1 MRKTI
6 TLLILL
12 LTYTIVTTTTTF
24 AENTIPS
31 PTINSESAILIEA
44 NSGAILYEKN
54 AHETLYPASL
64 TKIATAI
71 YAIEKGQL
79 DDIVTVSANAR
90 STAGTRV
97 YLEQGEQVTLLKLI
111 QGLLINSGNDAGVA
125 IAEHLSGSVEQFS
138 VDLNGYLQN
147 EIHLTNTHFV
157 NPTGLFHPDHV
168 TTASDLAQLTQYA
181 ARNDI
186 FMENFGMLE
195 LPWEGE
201 SWNTTI
207 VSHHRILNGEIPVPN
222 VTGGKTGYVPQSRFT
237 LATTAENE
245 HVNLIAIT
253 LKGTKYGIYR
263 DTKALV
269 NFALEQFET
278 KEIPVGSKFTNG
290 NNTFETSNT
299 LFYTSLINEK
309 ITTNVNNEGLLTVSD
324 QKGNELMSAQLT
336 KLSSPEEPLFFESKK
351 SESILPDTEEGSSAP
366 LVIVLLAMLSI
377 LFFSRLR

>member
-1 MRKTI
+1 MQKFI
-6 TLLILL
+6 TLIILL
-12 LTYTIVTTTTTF
+12 LTYNTLVTTTTF
-24 AENTIPS
+24 ADNTLPS
-31 PTINSESAILIEA
+31 PTISSESAILIEA

-54 AHETLYPASL
+54 ANETLYPASL

-138 VDLNGYLQN
+138 VDINDYLQN
-147 EIHLTNTHFV
+147 EIHLTNTQFM
-157 NPTGLFHPDHV
+157 NSTGLFHPDHV

-181 ARNDI
+181 VRNDI
-186 FMENFGMLE
+186 FMSIFGMQE

-207 VSHHRILNGEIPVPN
+207 VSHHRILNGEIPVAHI
-222 VTGGKTGYVPQSRFT
+222 TGGKTGYVPQSRYT
-237 LATTAENE
+237 LATTAKNE
-245 HVNLIAIT
+245 HLNLIAIT

-263 DTKALV
+263 DTKELV
-269 NFALEQFET
+269 NYAFELFET
-278 KEIPVGSKFTNG
+278 NEIPVGSKFTNG
-290 NNTFETSNT
+290 TNTFVTSNT
-299 LFYTSLINEK
+299 LFYTSLINEA
-309 ITTNVNNEGLLTVSD
+309 ITTNVNKEGILTISGQD
-324 QKGNELMSAQLT
+324 GNELLSAQIT
-336 KLSSPEEPLFFESKK
+336 KLPSPEEPLFFESKK
-351 SESILPDTEEGSSAP
+351 SEPISPNTEESSSGPMA
-366 LVIVLLAMLSI
+366 IVLLAIISI